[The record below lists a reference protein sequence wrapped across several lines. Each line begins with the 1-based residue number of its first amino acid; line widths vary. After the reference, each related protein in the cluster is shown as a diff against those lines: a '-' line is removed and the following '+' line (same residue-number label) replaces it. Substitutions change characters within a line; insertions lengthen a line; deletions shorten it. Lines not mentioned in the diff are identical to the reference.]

1 MDPSADQQYTVQQAA
16 RALAAGGLVHAYG
29 HCSLRLDSERFLVS
43 AARPLGLVGSTLGS
57 IVPVTGPLPEGV
69 LGEVRLHQAIY
80 RLSRDV
86 GGICRITPPVLMSL
100 STQSVVPR
108 ARHGFGAYFHP
119 APAFWNDPRLV
130 RDESTAEKV
139 AAELGA
145 ANAIVMR
152 GNGALIVADTLIKAV
167 VLSWFLEDAA
177 RVERDVRAMGFAG
190 DSGLMAP
197 EEVSARNVF
206 SGGVIDRMWDW
217 LTREQT

>member
-1 MDPSADQQYTVQQAA
+1 
-16 RALAAGGLVHAYG
+16 
-29 HCSLRLDSERFLVS
+29 
-43 AARPLGLVGSTLGS
+43 
-57 IVPVTGPLPEGV
+57 
-69 LGEVRLHQAIY
+69 
-80 RLSRDV
+80 
-86 GGICRITPPVLMSL
+86 
-100 STQSVVPR
+100 
-108 ARHGFGAYFHP
+108 
-119 APAFWNDPRLV
+119 V